1 MRKQNLLV
9 AEEILN
15 LVGKLNTI
23 PETLIVSNR
32 NLKKILTPLSEVCSL
47 ILSTL
52 IELSFKLTP
61 SILTPLSVVFS
72 FILSVVISPEL
83 LFKIQINLYNLR
95 TLRTFLQVSHF
106 SLIPSISN
114 DAKQKDWSEI
124 GLFLTSLL
132 RYRGLRVHPLSLVSR
147 IKAVSLMK
155 DYGLNF
161 DDALAVQALQ
171 ELSTN
176 TIVSYDGDFNSVGW
190 VKRRIPEDILQ
201 E

>member
-1 MRKQNLLV
+1 MKQGKSGLRKPWNIEFLLDANIFLE
-9 AEEILN
+9 AELAEKH
-15 LVGKLNTI
+15 GSACK
-23 PETLIVSNR
+23 
-32 NLKKILTPLSEVCSL
+32 
-47 ILSTL
+47 
-52 IELSFKLTP
+52 ELLEKVRDGNIKAAITDFHVD
-61 SILTPLSVVFS
+61 SVV
-72 FILSVVISPEL
+72 LVME
-83 LFKIQINLYNLR
+83 KYG
-95 TLRTFLQVSHF
+95 
-106 SLIPSISN
+106 
-114 DAKQKDWSEI
+114 KDWSEI
-124 GLFLTSLL
+124 GLFLASLL